1 MGEGE
6 PGGGLIW
13 SSSLSWKELGAGK
26 TNVISPAARAAVV
39 RREASSYSCVGLR
52 FYPPETLGLE
62 AGTGEELG
70 ETQRLEEGGQHRP
83 LSPGSAHQP
92 RFRQSKVMTP
102 FSSGVHLM
110 PGETKAGPFTGSV
123 RRLQSPSWVLTSKNA
138 MIPRE
143 GPAMDLDN
151 RVRGP

>member
-6 PGGGLIW
+6 PGRGLIW
-13 SSSLSWKELGAGK
+13 SNSLSWKELRAGK
-26 TNVISPAARAAVV
+26 TNVISPAAKAAVV
-39 RREASSYSCVGLR
+39 RREDSSYSCV
-52 FYPPETLGLE
+52 PPETLGLE

-70 ETQRLEEGGQHRP
+70 KTQRLEEGGQHRH
-83 LSPGSAHQP
+83 LCPGSAHQP

-110 PGETKAGPFTGSV
+110 PGETKAGLFTGSV
-123 RRLQSPSWVLTSKNA
+123 KLLQSPSWVLTSKKS

-143 GPAMDLDN
+143 GLAMDLDN
-151 RVRGP
+151 SH